1 MPRRF
6 GHPYKFIERYID
18 QLIGV
23 SDLSVSTFEVLSEGS
38 TTARRLATRFAEVKN
53 VLDYGAV
60 GNGSADDTTAIQ
72 AAIDAA
78 ESDGGG
84 VVLFPPGDYLIS
96 ATLIV
101 DDFGVMLE
109 GMGSGET
116 HDVGGQISTTRII
129 WGGSAGGTMVK
140 FTSPIGASAQ
150 KKGGGGMTSICLWG
164 LNTAGIGLL
173 LESWRFGAF
182 SSLFLVEFTNKA
194 LSCTVVTTLGEARDT
209 QVNTFSQIS
218 TRIFNSGGVGIHLD
232 GVVAPAA
239 NTSMNLFSNI
249 DCYHK
254 DGDGFVF
261 AGCDANL
268 VQRIRVYRAA
278 GGSGSGIVFEAGSVS
293 GDEARANI
301 LVHVSGNTGAVAQGT
316 ESDTVPSHDNTILLL
331 DDDNSTP
338 VPTAETGATIYYG
351 DTSGRFT
358 GYAFAQ
364 MAVAVTRDSAATE
377 RAALGNESVRIHN
390 SSSDHIR
397 LTDGTNVFSIAINSG
412 VPELR
417 IVRLSGSGG
426 LHLSSAVKVAGAL
439 TLNNHATLA
448 AGKDLLG
455 STTSDLGA
463 TGTRLQKLW
472 IQNIDFSG
480 ALTAGGHITLA
491 TGKDLLGSTTSDL
504 GATGTRLQ
512 KLWIADINF
521 SNALT
526 AGGHITLGAGIDL
539 LGTTTSDLGSSGTRL
554 QKLWIGAIDVSGALT
569 AGGHIT
575 LAAGKDLLGSATT
588 DLGATGTRLQK
599 LWIQNIDAS
608 AAVTFG
614 STLAADG
621 HITLAAGI
629 DLLGSTTSDLGAT
642 GARLQTLWIAAVNA
656 SSSIRTG
663 SSLQVTSGNLSNGLS
678 SDTLL
683 AATFTSTAGA
693 NAQAY
698 DGLAVVNTVSA
709 YGSGNFVSLFFGI
722 TNDVSG
728 SAAGRLVMQ
737 YTADFDT
744 DFHIYLRSSASSN
757 NQVKALTLSHTG
769 DLTLRQTSSILS
781 VDGTTDSSSTT
792 TGSVHTDGGLGVVKE
807 FFLGGDM
814 HMAAG
819 KDLLGSVT
827 SDIGATGTRFQK
839 LWIDAIDVSGILTH
853 SGSIGLGVGDN
864 LLLNGAGDPTNLAGG
879 LGMLNGTAATGTIAG
894 ISAWAADQAD
904 GGAQLAE
911 GEFVVMNEGLTKYH
925 IGGGASAD
933 EDVRVGGSLSDA
945 ADFTTSTKAGA
956 TGVLKSFTI
965 PANLLGVN
973 GKALRVTAWGT
984 KSGTGGV
991 ATVRIRIGSTPTQ
1004 ILAMTLDNTSGRG
1017 WFAEL
1022 YIVRLSTST
1031 LNVFMN
1037 AREQT
1042 QGTAFDMS
1050 AQQSYGVVDH
1060 QAVSSDIDLTSAQT
1074 IDFDVSAIDGADT
1087 VTQEG
1092 LIIELLN

>member
-84 VVLFPPGDYLIS
+84 VVLFPPGNYLIS
-96 ATLIV
+96 ATLVV
-101 DDFGVMLE
+101 DDFDVMLK
-109 GMGSGET
+109 GMGSGQT

-218 TRIFNSGGVGIHLD
+218 TRIFNSSGVGIHLD

-397 LTDGTNVFSIAINSG
+397 LTDGTNVFSVAINSG

-472 IQNIDFSG
+472 IQNIDASAAVTFGS
-480 ALTAGGHITLA
+480 TLA
-491 TGKDLLGSTTSDL
+491 
-504 GATGTRLQ
+504 
-512 KLWIADINF
+512 
-521 SNALT
+521 
-526 AGGHITLGAGIDL
+526 
-539 LGTTTSDLGSSGTRL
+539 
-554 QKLWIGAIDVSGALT
+554 

-575 LAAGKDLLGSATT
+575 LAAGKDLLGSVTS
-588 DLGATGTRLQK
+588 DLGASGTRLQK
-599 LWIQNIDAS
+599 LWIGAVDAS
-608 AAVTFG
+608 GSVVVGGIVSIPDGSAAAPSITNTGDLDTGIFFPAANAFGIAAFGVETLRSTVATNLTDSVINSYGTLDASSSSAASVVLAGGLAVAKKAYFGDKVVSGTDTNAAGNVADFVGG
-614 STLAADG
+614 STYDDPTGTSYGQAYVFSSDAFGIDKGGVISLGGVYNAGGDDTRWAVIHAGKNTAVDG
-621 HITLAAGI
+621 NFGGYLRFLTRAHNGSPIEYLRIASTGLITLA
-629 DLLGSTTSDLGAT
+629 TTA
-642 GARLQTLWIAAVNA
+642 
-656 SSSIRTG
+656 
-663 SSLQVTSGNLSNGLS
+663 
-678 SDTLL
+678 
-683 AATFTSTAGA
+683 
-693 NAQAY
+693 
-698 DGLAVVNTVSA
+698 
-709 YGSGNFVSLFFGI
+709 
-722 TNDVSG
+722 
-728 SAAGRLVMQ
+728 
-737 YTADFDT
+737 
-744 DFHIYLRSSASSN
+744 
-757 NQVKALTLSHTG
+757 
-769 DLTLRQTSSILS
+769 SILS
-781 VDGTTDSSSTT
+781 VDGTTDSSSTV
-792 TGSVHTDGGLGVVKE
+792 TGSIHTDGGLGVVKE

-814 HMAAG
+814 HLAAG

-827 SDIGATGTRFQK
+827 SDLGATGARFQK
-839 LWIDAIDVSGILTH
+839 LWITDADVSGILTH
-853 SGSIGLGVGDN
+853 SGSLGLGVGDN
-864 LLLNGAGDPTNLAGG
+864 LLFNGATDPTNLAGG
-879 LGMLNGTAATGTIAG
+879 LAMLNGTAATGTIAG

-973 GKALRVTAWGT
+973 GKALKVTAWGT

-1004 ILAMTLDNTSGRG
+1004 ILAMTLNNTSGRG